1 MKKIF
6 LTAIALLA
14 AVTFA
19 APFKVVGYFPYWAQ
33 YSQFSPKDVRY
44 DFVTHIH
51 YATLAPAEDGSI
63 NYADENDAPNF
74 EELAKA
80 SKEHNVSLVVA
91 IGGYEAEANL
101 KAIATDD
108 SKLGTF
114 CDAAM
119 EWVDKYGLAGVEID
133 WQNATAEDAAD
144 IGKMVSALKSKLGDK
159 TVSVMAY
166 AVTAD
171 AYENALGEADY
182 VTVSV
187 GDQMDESASE
197 VKPNLSKQDVENAVQ
212 ALTGK
217 GVSSDKVVPVVTLYG
232 KTFAGA
238 SGLGSSHQGI
248 GSGNEGFLAYKELMS
263 KFETPD
269 YKVSFDESSA
279 SEVAVSNSE
288 TIVFSGI
295 PSMKVMSNMVKDND
309 WAGIAVY
316 DLSQDHNE
324 PLVSLMVTIGLVLR
338 PDVNY
343 TPKKKK

>member
-33 YSQFSPKDVRY
+33 YSQFYPKDVRY

-182 VTVSV
+182 VGVAEDIYAERFEKAKAQGYVSPSPPA
-187 GDQMDESASE
+187 SAAAA
-197 VKPNLSKQDVENAVQ
+197 VLSAPTPSP
-212 ALTGK
+212 AARAFPLTRWC
-217 GVSSDKVVPVVTLYG
+217 L
-232 KTFAGA
+232 
-238 SGLGSSHQGI
+238 L
-248 GSGNEGFLAYKELMS
+248 
-263 KFETPD
+263 
-269 YKVSFDESSA
+269 
-279 SEVAVSNSE
+279 
-288 TIVFSGI
+288 
-295 PSMKVMSNMVKDND
+295 
-309 WAGIAVY
+309 
-316 DLSQDHNE
+316 
-324 PLVSLMVTIGLVLR
+324 
-338 PDVNY
+338 
-343 TPKKKK
+343 